1 MCQEPNQL
9 KKACKSV
16 LFEIITY
23 TELKKVQSLI
33 TTARVM
39 LWDTITILL
48 HGANIGALFVS
59 KVSHTIII
67 EILES
72 IAADCVSCGKRHEF
86 RESVKATEIVSWTE
100 EPIPVLKFDI
110 VCHETRTIVRFLDN
124 CIVVMYSVK
133 SSAGIT

>member
-1 MCQEPNQL
+1 MFQEPDQS
-9 KKACKSV
+9 KEACKSV

-23 TELKKVQSLI
+23 TGLKKVESLI
-33 TTARVM
+33 TAARIM

-72 IAADCVSCGKRHEF
+72 IAAYSVACRKRHEF
-86 RESVKATEIVSWTE
+86 RESEKATEIVSRAE
-100 EPIPVLKFDI
+100 KPILVLKLDV
-110 VCHETRTIVRFLDN
+110 VCHGTSTIVRFLDN
-124 CIVVMYSVK
+124 CLVVMYS
-133 SSAGIT
+133 I